1 MADNQVRAEFLFSLT
16 ATTATGISIPGGP
29 QGSRVVVPVTGGTF
43 EGPRLRGSVEPSP
56 GGDWIT
62 GRADGSFKLDVRL
75 VLTTDD
81 GVHIVMSYTGVGVRT
96 ADGLQLRTAPLFEA
110 GDERYAWLN
119 TIQAV
124 GIGTSKSG
132 SVSYQVYALTV

>member
-1 MADNQVRAEFLFSLT
+1 MADNQVPAEFLFSLT
-16 ATTATGISIPGGP
+16 ATTATGIAIPGGP
-29 QGSRVVVPVTGGTF
+29 QGSRVVVPVTGGNF

-62 GRADGSFKLDVRL
+62 GRADG
-75 VLTTDD
+75 
-81 GVHIVMSYTGVGVRT
+81 
-96 ADGLQLRTAPLFEA
+96 LQLRTAPLFEA

-119 TIQAV
+119 TLQAV